1 MSELLQLLELLRCN
15 ADALNTLTLGKVFR
29 FVTYAAH
36 LKDDILLP
44 QPATLSHSIAPE
56 LLPRTVIHFLS
67 TACDISVQTTER
79 CWSIL
84 KDLIWS
90 SNDFA
95 PEGSNFE
102 ACERV
107 FLAHVPCSIYPSQ
120 SHCLNPDCQRNQKG
134 LALKK
139 AEQRQAVL
147 YTLDNG
153 PLPVWSVHLYC
164 EKCRMNYH
172 YNFYVQGGR
181 RVYYDDTKIPDI
193 IQVGE
198 HQFVERKVIELW
210 ITLTVVS
217 WTSAT
222 NCARFYNSALSGNRK
237 PPSGWTFGFTLD
249 SDHVW
254 NGFMILSLLED
265 LVPRKQVLSVPH
277 TGLDQDRYKEA
288 MQVRNH
294 RMRLYSQPEVRHYC
308 NKCTR
313 WTTDSTSCFFIYL
326 EKPSSIN

>member
-29 FVTYAAH
+29 FVTYAAR

-107 FLAHVPCSIYPSQ
+107 FLAHGHTFGLLPRSIYPSQ
-120 SHCLNPDCQRNQKG
+120 SHCLNPNCQRNQKG

-153 PLPVWSVHLYC
+153 PLPVLPLLMFKYNT
-164 EKCRMNYH
+164 ERRMNYH

-198 HQFVERKVIELW
+198 HQFIERKVIELW
-210 ITLTVVS
+210 ITLMVVS

-265 LVPRKQVLSVPH
+265 LVPRKQVLSVLH
-277 TGLDQDRYKEA
+277 TGLDQDQYKEA
-288 MQVRNH
+288 MQVRNR
-294 RMRLYSQPEVRHYC
+294 RMRLYSQPEKNQAQLIDCR
-308 NKCTR
+308 
-313 WTTDSTSCFFIYL
+313 
-326 EKPSSIN
+326 EM